1 MSEKNP
7 YIGRGWGFP
16 PTFVRAKRGVEMVVD
31 ETEIN
36 QSLEILFSTSKGER
50 VMQPRFGAN
59 LDSFLFDP
67 IDNTT
72 GTFLKEMIKEAI
84 LYFEPRIR
92 VIKVE
97 ITKIETEGKI
107 DIHVIYEI
115 KATNSRFNFVYPFYI
130 TEKSEGK
137 K

>member
-1 MSEKNP
+1 VKKNP